1 MRYYYVDAEGRQQGP
16 VEASE
21 LAGYGVTANTYVYC
35 EGMTN
40 WTLAAQVSDV
50 MQHLGA
56 AVGLAV
62 PPPPQTEIEAEDW
75 PKSYLARSI
84 VGLCLSIIPVYFIGL
99 TVAMPFGVL
108 GIVFSILTRSK
119 RNAGQME
126 LAQRFSGKAR
136 GFSLTVLIMGIVCWA
151 FFLFLLILVAAGNDV
166 F

>member
-1 MRYYYVDAEGRQQGP
+1 MRYYYVDAAGRQQGP
-16 VEASE
+16 VEAHE
-21 LAGYGVTANTYVYC
+21 LARYGVTENTYVYC

-40 WTLAAQVSDV
+40 WTLASGVPDV
-50 MQHLGA
+50 MRHLAPAGP
-56 AVGLAV
+56 AV
-62 PPPPQTEIEAEDW
+62 PPLPQPEVEDW
-75 PKSYLARSI
+75 PQSYLARSI

-126 LAQRFSGKAR
+126 LAQRFSSKAR
-136 GFSLTVLIMGIVCWA
+136 GFSLTVLIMGIICWA
-151 FFLFLLILVAAGNDV
+151 FFLFLLMLVAAGEDV

>member
-16 VEASE
+16 VEAHE
-21 LAGYGVTANTYVYC
+21 LAGYGVTGNSYVYC

-40 WTLAAQVSDV
+40 WTLASGVPDV
-50 MQHLGA
+50 MQHLA
-56 AVGLAV
+56 AGPAV
-62 PPPPQTEIEAEDW
+62 PPPPQPQPVGEDW
-75 PKSYLARSI
+75 PQSYLARSI

-99 TVAMPFGVL
+99 TVAMPFGIL

-126 LAQRFSGKAR
+126 LAQRFSAKAR
-136 GFSLTVLIMGIVCWA
+136 GFSLTVLIMGIICWA
-151 FFLFLLILVAAGNDV
+151 FFLFLLILVAAGTDV